1 MIEIKPEYTIHE
13 ILEAYT
19 NCGGTL
25 DTNRTCFDCCAYSVC
40 PLLTRYK
47 ELLKE
52 GVSELI
58 DKYIL

>member
-1 MIEIKPEYTIHE
+1 MIEIKPEYTINE

-19 NCGGTL
+19 SCKLPDPKRNC
-25 DTNRTCFDCCAYSVC
+25 FECCAYSVC

>member
-1 MIEIKPEYTIHE
+1 MIEIKPEYTTDQ

-19 NCGGTL
+19 TCDML
-25 DTNRTCFDCCAYSVC
+25 DPDNQCFDCCAFTVC

-52 GVSELI
+52 GISELI

>member
-1 MIEIKPEYTIHE
+1 MIEIKPEYTIDQ

-19 NCGGTL
+19 TC
-25 DTNRTCFDCCAYSVC
+25 DIQDPEKQCFDCCAYSVC

-47 ELLKE
+47 ELLKK
-52 GVSELI
+52 GVNELF

>member
-1 MIEIKPEYTIHE
+1 MIEIKPEYTISE

-19 NCGGTL
+19 AC
-25 DTNRTCFDCCAYSVC
+25 DSQDPDKQCFDCCAYSVC

-52 GVSELI
+52 GISKLI
-58 DKYIL
+58 DDYIL

>member
-1 MIEIKPEYTIHE
+1 MIEIKPNYAIHE

-19 NCGGTL
+19 
-25 DTNRTCFDCCAYSVC
+25 TCDASDLKKDCFNCCAYSVC

-52 GVSELI
+52 GISELI

>member
-1 MIEIKPEYTIHE
+1 MIEIKPEYTISE

-19 NCGGTL
+19 SCKSPDPNC
-25 DTNRTCFDCCAYSVC
+25 FECCAYSVC

-52 GVSELI
+52 GISDMI

>member
-1 MIEIKPEYTIHE
+1 MIEIKPEYTITE
-13 ILEAYT
+13 ILDAYMS
-19 NCGGTL
+19 CDMQ
-25 DTNRTCFDCCAYSVC
+25 DTKRQCFDCCAYSVC

>member
-1 MIEIKPEYTIHE
+1 MIEIKPEVTISQ
-13 ILEAYT
+13 ILDAYT
-19 NCGGTL
+19 KCDMNDKEKDCF
-25 DTNRTCFDCCAYSVC
+25 TCLAYPVC

>member
-1 MIEIKPEYTIHE
+1 MIEIKPEYTITE
-13 ILEAYT
+13 ILEEYT
-19 NCGGTL
+19 
-25 DTNRTCFDCCAYSVC
+25 TCDSADPNKDCFNCCAYSVC

-52 GVSELI
+52 GISDLI

>member
-1 MIEIKPEYTIHE
+1 MIEIKADYTIDQ

-19 NCGGTL
+19 ACDISDPKNQ
-25 DTNRTCFDCCAYSVC
+25 CFDCCAYSVC

-52 GVSELI
+52 GISELI

>member
-1 MIEIKPEYTIHE
+1 MIEIKPEYTISE

-19 NCGGTL
+19 SCDLQDKN
-25 DTNRTCFDCCAYSVC
+25 NPCFECCAYSVC

>member
-1 MIEIKPEYTIHE
+1 MIEINPVYTIDE

-19 NCGGTL
+19 NC
-25 DTNRTCFDCCAYSVC
+25 DSQDPDRQCFDCCAYSVC

>member
-1 MIEIKPEYTIHE
+1 MIEIKPEYTISE

-19 NCGGTL
+19 VC
-25 DTNRTCFDCCAYSVC
+25 DAQDPDKQCFDCCAYSVC

-52 GVSELI
+52 GISKLI
-58 DKYIL
+58 DDYIL

>member
-1 MIEIKPEYTIHE
+1 MNEIKPVYTITE

-19 NCGGTL
+19 VCDMQ
-25 DTNRTCFDCCAYSVC
+25 DTDKQCFDCCAYSVC
-40 PLLTRYK
+40 PLLTQYK

-52 GVSELI
+52 GISNLI

>member
-1 MIEIKPEYTIHE
+1 MIEIKPGYTIDQV
-13 ILEAYT
+13 LESYI
-19 NCGGTL
+19 NC
-25 DTNRTCFDCCAYSVC
+25 DISEPKNECFDCCAFSVC

-52 GVSELI
+52 GISDLI